1 MKDAC
6 QDAEN
11 TSEFRIKVFQSELNE
26 LKFLFCLFNALAN
39 HMERFFESTIY
50 PVETIVFNRK
60 VGIQK

>member
-26 LKFLFCLFNALAN
+26 LKFLFCLFNA
-39 HMERFFESTIY
+39 FSQSYGKIF
-50 PVETIVFNRK
+50 
-60 VGIQK
+60 